1 MSVRFNYL
9 KITDGELEDALFTRK
24 IEVPKG
30 PHNRIIRKHAIALLR
45 EWEEKNPIP
54 KPDRKVRVIF
64 QKPSHEHGSGNYISG
79 GLDGVAFQAPYDKEV
94 VIRESILNS
103 CIKDAR
109 IRLYNPDGSIE
120 ETQLHPYTFIGY
132 VDEEESPVEL
142 PEDEKNFR
150 EAIAAAEKHDAE

>member
-1 MSVRFNYL
+1 MSTRFNYV

-30 PHNRIIRKHAIALLR
+30 PQNRIIRKHAIALLR
-45 EWEEKNPIP
+45 AWEEQNPEV

-79 GLDGVAFQAPYDKEV
+79 SLNGIAFQAPYDKEV
-94 VIRESILNS
+94 EVRESILNS

-109 IRLYNPDGSIE
+109 LRVYNPDGTVE
-120 ETQLHPYTFIGY
+120 ETQLHPYTFLGY
-132 VDEEESPVEL
+132 VEEEEKEIDES
-142 PEDEKNFR
+142 EKNFK
-150 EAIAAAEKHDAE
+150 EALLAAEKHDAE